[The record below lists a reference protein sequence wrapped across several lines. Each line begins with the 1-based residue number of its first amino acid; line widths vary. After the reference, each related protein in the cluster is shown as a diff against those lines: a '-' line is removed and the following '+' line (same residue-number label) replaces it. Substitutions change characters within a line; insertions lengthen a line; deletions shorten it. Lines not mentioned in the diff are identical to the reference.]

1 MRARTVTSVRVLLS
15 DNTRSVLE
23 LTSTDG
29 TESAVRR
36 WEAPTATITHAA
48 RRLAEH
54 YGLVGRS
61 DGYWVSGPSDLGL
74 APA

>member
-1 MRARTVTSVRVLLS
+1 MRARTVTAVRVLLS

-23 LTSTDG
+23 LTTTDG
-29 TESAVRR
+29 TDTAIRR
-36 WEAPTATITHAA
+36 WEAPSATISHAA

-54 YGLVGRS
+54 YGLVGLS
-61 DGYWVSGPSDLGL
+61 DGYWVSGPSDVGL

>member
-1 MRARTVTSVRVLLS
+1 MRARTVTAVRVLIS
-15 DNTRSVLE
+15 DNTSSVLE

-29 TESAVRR
+29 TDTAVRR

-54 YGLVGRS
+54 YGLVGLA
-61 DGYWVSGPSDLGL
+61 DGYWVSSADELGL